1 MANLIPHNDALVIAA
16 LWKFYEAAKVA
27 LAELEAIPHDTAGVD
42 WTYVEQRK
50 QQMRVEIAEFE
61 QHFPD
66 YGREEYEQ
74 GKLRLGFDAADLAER
89 AHEDWSNDE

>member
-1 MANLIPHNDALVIAA
+1 MAKQSPHNDALVIAP
-16 LWKFYEAAKVA
+16 LWKYYQAAKTA
-27 LAELEAIPHDTAGVD
+27 LAELEAIPRDTAGID

-50 QQMRVEIAEFE
+50 QHMRAEIADFE

-74 GKLRLGFDAADLAER
+74 GRPRLRFDAADLAER